1 MEASVL
7 LTCSILP
14 KTGSNGK
21 NKLPWIW
28 HKTDNLLRSTGAN
41 LNWPEEF
48 GVHVGPEDHNPHDRW
63 IFALYDGLPELEV
76 FEADIVVLTL

>member
-1 MEASVL
+1 METSVL

-21 NKLPWIW
+21 NKLPWTW
-28 HKTDNLLRSTGAN
+28 HKTNNLLHATGAN

-48 GVHVGPEDHNPHDRW
+48 GVQVGPGDHNPHDRW
-63 IFALYDGLPELEV
+63 IFALYDSLPEAEV
-76 FEADIVVLTL
+76 FEADITVLML